1 MKKRIIMHIDCN
13 NAFLSWSAVQM
24 LHKGSKVD
32 IRKRYAVIGGKESE
46 RKGVVLAKSMLCK
59 KAGVVTGETLYSA
72 RKKCPYLEVYNPE
85 FSVYKKY
92 SDMMYTYLCQY
103 SDKIERYSIDEC
115 FIDYTESY
123 KLFGNPIKL
132 AHKIKDEIRDNF
144 GFTVNVGIGDNKLLA
159 KMASDFS
166 KPDKVH
172 LLLSNEIK
180 EKMWPLPVG
189 DLFMIGKASTKKLA
203 EIGIKTIGDLA
214 TTDEHTLIKNF
225 KSFGKTMWEF
235 ANGIDDSEVETDYGN
250 PKSISNSLV
259 LPYNYTN
266 MDEVCHVLKELSMSV
281 GKRLRKLKMYAQNVS
296 ISIKF
301 HDFTTISK
309 QVMLDNM
316 ISNDEDIYENVIML
330 LNKLWNT
337 DSEKKIRALGVGV
350 SSLSEVYK
358 VQLSIFG
365 DNNLN
370 KEGDNLQKTIDEIKN
385 KFGDK
390 AIGFADDIKN
400 KD

>member
-1 MKKRIIMHIDCN
+1 MKKRIIMHVDCN
-13 NAFLSWSAVQM
+13 NAFLSWSAVHM
-24 LHKGSKVD
+24 LHNGSKVD
-32 IRKRYAVIGGKESE
+32 IRNRYAVIGGKESE

-59 KAGVVTGETLYSA
+59 KAGVVTGETLYNA
-72 RKKCPYLEVYNPE
+72 RRKCPYLEVYHPE
-85 FSVYKKY
+85 FSVYKRY

-132 AHKIKDEIRDNF
+132 AHKIKDDIKNNF

-172 LLLSNEIK
+172 LLLSTEIK
-180 EKMWPLPVG
+180 EKMWPLSVG
-189 DLFMIGKASTKKLA
+189 DLFMIGKASQKKL
-203 EIGIKTIGDLA
+203 IDMGIKTIGDLA
-214 TTDEHTLIKNF
+214 VTDEQILIKNF

-235 ANGIDDSEVETDYGN
+235 ANGIDESEVETDYGN
-250 PKSISNSLV
+250 PKSISNSVV

-266 MDEVCHVLKELSMSV
+266 MEEVCHVLKDLSMSV

-316 ISNDEDIYENVIML
+316 ISSDEFIYENAIRL
-330 LNKLWNT
+330 LNKVWNT
-337 DSEKKIRALGVGV
+337 DSDKKIRALGVGV
-350 SSLSEVYK
+350 SNLSEVYK

-365 DNNLN
+365 DNNIN
-370 KEGDNLQKTIDEIKN
+370 KESDNLQKTIDDIKN

-390 AIGFADDIKN
+390 AIGFADNIK
-400 KD
+400 K